1 MRPGA
6 VVTAVA
12 VVTLSL
18 LAYVYV
24 GDSSDTMSGLTI
36 DGIKFPPSIKMG
48 GPQLQLVG
56 GGTRLKYNVA
66 KVHLTFSIQLPTVYA
81 AAVYMHKSGSA
92 SAMKQF
98 RDVPSPALRKKAD
111 FYRSLVA
118 GRFGKALV
126 LIFHRSVAA
135 ATVVEALRDSLASR
149 LSRSSLAT
157 FREHLLSAL
166 GSQVPKGS
174 QLYFSCRADTMHFAL
189 DSPQRAAPLKDKTL
203 CSALFDVYLGSSPVS
218 PAIKEGVADGFAA
231 RFGSTVDA

>member
-1 MRPGA
+1 
-6 VVTAVA
+6 VTAVA

-66 KVHLTFSIQLPTVYA
+66 KVYA

-189 DSPQRAAPLKDKTL
+189 DSPQRAAPLNDKTL